1 MTSTRCSVASG
12 IVFGK
17 ELPMSTTTTLTLR
30 MPEDMREQLD
40 RLAAATARS
49 RSRLAIEAI
58 YSYLALQE
66 WQIGEIQ
73 KGLEEA
79 EAGEFASEEEV
90 LRVFG
95 KWRDDG

>member
-1 MTSTRCSVASG
+1 
-12 IVFGK
+12 
-17 ELPMSTTTTLTLR
+17 MSATTTLTLR
-30 MPEDMREQLD
+30 MPEEMREKLD

-49 RSRLAIEAI
+49 RSRLAIEALS
-58 YSYLALQE
+58 SYLALQE

-95 KWRDDG
+95 KWRDEG

>member
-1 MTSTRCSVASG
+1 
-12 IVFGK
+12 
-17 ELPMSTTTTLTLR
+17 MSATTTLTLR
-30 MPEDMREQLD
+30 MPEELREKLD
-40 RLAAATARS
+40 RLATATARS

-58 YSYLALQE
+58 ATYLALQE

-90 LRVFG
+90 RRVFG
-95 KWRDDG
+95 KWRDEG